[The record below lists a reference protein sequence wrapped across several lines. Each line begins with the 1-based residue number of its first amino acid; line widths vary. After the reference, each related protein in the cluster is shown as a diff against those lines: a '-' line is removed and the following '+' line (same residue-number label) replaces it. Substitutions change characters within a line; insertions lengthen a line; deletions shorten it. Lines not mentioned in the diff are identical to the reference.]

1 MASIRAKL
9 EILEESITDCN
20 QRLATAHILTRK
32 MASDLAE
39 ARAEKRSAEARANVA
54 EIKAAQANA
63 RAEAAESALERLRKE
78 AQMDIHNI

>member
-9 EILEESITDCN
+9 EILENSVDDCN
-20 QRLATAHILTRK
+20 QRLATAHILTKK
-32 MASDLAE
+32 MAADLAE

-63 RAEAAESALERLRKE
+63 RAEAAESALKKLREE
-78 AQMDIHNI
+78 AQMNIHNI

>member
-9 EILEESITDCN
+9 EILEAGVEDCN

-54 EIKAAQANA
+54 EIKAAQANS
-63 RAEAAESALERLRKE
+63 RAEAAESALEKLRHE
-78 AQMDIHNI
+78 AQVNIHNI